1 MRKNSK
7 FTWLYFHTNR
17 ISYILGKKNIIFLTC
32 EFSIILHV
40 FSTVKLFMALD
51 CEICVILQKN
61 YLLPCSKVQNYK
73 MGISLTFFLVNFY
86 PFGFSLF
93 HRNQEVAT
101 IRISPK
107 LFSKYIHDSIFKFW
121 QFSVC
126 PGFLSSKK
134 SGSSNS
140 QIKRML

>member
-1 MRKNSK
+1 MQKNSK

-32 EFSIILHV
+32 EFSIILR
-40 FSTVKLFMALD
+40 FKYRETFYGLRLRNLCNSLELLTALQQSA
-51 CEICVILQKN
+51 ELQN
-61 YLLPCSKVQNYK
+61 
-73 MGISLTFFLVNFY
+73 GHFFDAFLVNFY

-101 IRISPK
+101 IRISPE
-107 LFSKYIHDSIFKFW
+107 LFFKYIHDSIFKFW

-140 QIKRML
+140 QNKRML